1 MSQTQKFCT
10 ILTSHDNMSKK
21 HENEQKRKNYS
32 KQISNVFMSLLQ
44 LLNKR

>member
-32 KQISNVFMSLLQ
+32 KQINNFFVLLMQ
-44 LLNKR
+44 LLNKQ